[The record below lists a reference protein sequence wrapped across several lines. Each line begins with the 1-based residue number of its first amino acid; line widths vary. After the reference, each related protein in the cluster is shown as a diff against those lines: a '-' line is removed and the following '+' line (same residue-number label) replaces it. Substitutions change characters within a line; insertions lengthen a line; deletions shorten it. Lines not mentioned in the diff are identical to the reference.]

1 MTLREKIQEDFK
13 QSMKSQNAD
22 RLGTIR
28 MLTAALHNREIEKKS
43 KTNESVLTDEEV
55 LEVIQ
60 REAKKR
66 REAAELYTRGNRN
79 DLAEKEKKELLIFQE
94 YLPKQ
99 LSDDEVK
106 KVLAEII
113 AKSGVK
119 TEKDFGKL
127 MGEAMKALK
136 GKADAKKVG
145 EMLKSMSAGNE

>member
-13 QSMKSQNAD
+13 QSMKNQAAD

-28 MLTAALHNREIEKKS
+28 MLMAALHNREIEKKG
-43 KTNESVLTDEEV
+43 KTNDSVLTDEEV

-66 REAAELYTRGNRN
+66 REAAELYTKGGRN
-79 DLAEKEKKELLIFQE
+79 DLAEKESRELLIFQE

-99 LSDDEVK
+99 LSDDEVRK
-106 KVLAEII
+106 ILAEVI
-113 AKSGVK
+113 AKSDLK

-127 MGEAMKALK
+127 MGEAMKSLK

-145 EMLKSMSAGNE
+145 EMLRAMAAGNE